1 MTGPEAVDILMVEDD
16 PHDAE
21 LAMRALRR
29 HHIANPMH
37 VARDGAEALDFVF
50 ARGRYA
56 DRGGIARPK
65 VILLDLKLPRV
76 NGLEVLRALKSDART
91 RTIPVVILTSS
102 NEDPDMKAAYALG
115 ANSYVVKPMDIDA
128 FTHAMSRVGLYWLLV
143 NHPAP

>member
-1 MTGPEAVDILMVEDD
+1 MSVPEAVDILMVEDD

-29 HHIANPMH
+29 RHIANPMH
-37 VARDGAEALDFVF
+37 VAQDGADALDFVF
-50 ARGRYA
+50 ARGPYA
-56 DRGGIARPK
+56 ERGSIARPK

-76 NGLEVLRALKSDART
+76 TGLEVLRALKADERT

-102 NEDPDMKAAYALG
+102 KEDPDMKAAYALG

-143 NHPAP
+143 NQPAP